1 MKREKESK
9 KTLQDE
15 CKKRKIGFMA
25 TWSKIALI
33 KRLEEEDIREET
45 LVKTKKE
52 LAKAK
57 KQVKVEVEKGEAKI
71 LQAKKETIEVEKQLD
86 SFEGARKPN
95 DIRAMLESQRVMA
108 QTEYDDLHEEINKVT
123 EQKIEIGAR
132 YMKAKVRLEHIDEAI
147 ATISRVL

>member
-52 LAKAK
+52 LVKAK
-57 KQVKVEVEKGEAKI
+57 KQVKVEAEKGEAKI
-71 LQAKKETIEVEKQLD
+71 LQAKQETIEVEKQLD
-86 SFEGARKPN
+86 SFEGAKKPN

-147 ATISRVL
+147 ATISRGL